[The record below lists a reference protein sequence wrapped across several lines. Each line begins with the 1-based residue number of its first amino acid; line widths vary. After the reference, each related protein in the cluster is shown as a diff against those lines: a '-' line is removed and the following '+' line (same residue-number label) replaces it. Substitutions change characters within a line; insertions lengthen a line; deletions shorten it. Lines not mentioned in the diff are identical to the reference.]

1 MICGGREL
9 KDQKM
14 KKKRILVVDDVR
26 ETLLALKIRL
36 EYANYEV
43 VTATDGELGLK
54 MARKSSPDLIV
65 LDVMLPK
72 IDGFSICRL
81 LKFDED
87 YEKIPIILLTAKGQ
101 EKDRKTGK
109 LVGADVY
116 LTKPYNAKELLGHIK
131 TLTSET
137 DVPSKYDNLFQS
149 KCN

>member
-1 MICGGREL
+1 
-9 KDQKM
+9 M
-14 KKKRILVVDDVR
+14 KKIRILVVDDVR

-36 EYANYEV
+36 EYASYEV
-43 VTATDGELGLK
+43 LTATDGELGLK
-54 MARKSSPDLIV
+54 MARKSNPDLIV

-109 LVGADVY
+109 IVGADVY

-131 TLTSET
+131 TLTGQT

>member
-1 MICGGREL
+1 MN
-9 KDQKM
+9 
-14 KKKRILVVDDVR
+14 KKRILVVDDVR

-43 VTATDGELGLK
+43 ITATDGELGLK

-109 LVGADVY
+109 IVGADVY

-131 TLTSET
+131 SLTGKT

>member
-1 MICGGREL
+1 MN
-9 KDQKM
+9 
-14 KKKRILVVDDVR
+14 KKRILVVDDVR

-54 MARKSSPDLIV
+54 MARKSNPDLIV
-65 LDVMLPK
+65 LDVMLPR

-101 EKDRKTGK
+101 EKDRRTGK

-131 TLTSET
+131 ALLGNT
-137 DVPSKYDNLFQS
+137 DIPSKYDDLLKS